1 MYVIDIKNRQSEF
14 AAMKILQE
22 KGLLRSDMI
31 PLVEVI
37 QEKLTYD
44 DKIDPFT
51 GEIVR
56 EEKICKGGRIIHRA
70 IKDMSSPHD
79 VTLEKV
85 VQLFPN
91 RPVLVDYFRCD
102 LNRYRYKPDKIPLV
116 IQLNR
121 DLGLYKTK
129 VLGIA
134 AYPNLIPVITVKRD
148 IDALKPGEVVAL
160 AGQLR
165 ADNPA
170 QQIAIRIDDLGGYES
185 AVKQVLRADDFLL
198 YDFNEQ
204 PIRSKPIECMQL
216 RRLNLPA
223 QLIALCSPRAR
234 SAAGRDFPN
243 GDYANIINNVHLDT
257 FANYGFQGVGD
268 YGGLRDKLPEGGTN
282 KGRALAVLYDGS
294 RNEFKTFVNDDYD
307 RGPSGYQDIIP
318 DILAD
323 ATLNPKGNCVALG
336 IVAEKYAQGT
346 QSTFAEWIKYTLIRY
361 IQQLS
366 ESSRVFQ

>member
-1 MYVIDIKNRQSEF
+1 M
-14 AAMKILQE
+14 
-22 KGLLRSDMI
+22 
-31 PLVEVI
+31 
-37 QEKLTYD
+37 
-44 DKIDPFT
+44 
-51 GEIVR
+51 
-56 EEKICKGGRIIHRA
+56 
-70 IKDMSSPHD
+70 
-79 VTLEKV
+79 
-85 VQLFPN
+85 
-91 RPVLVDYFRCD
+91 
-102 LNRYRYKPDKIPLV
+102 
-116 IQLNR
+116 
-121 DLGLYKTK
+121 
-129 VLGIA
+129 
-134 AYPNLIPVITVKRD
+134 IPVITVKRD

-170 QQIAIRIDDLGGYES
+170 QRIAIRIDDLEGYES

-234 SAAGRDFPN
+234 SATGRDFPN